1 MCFPNYLNLV
11 VESMCVCVR
20 VCVCLFLAYL
30 GKVKNHTSCPEK
42 LKY

>member
-11 VESMCVCVR
+11 VESVC